1 MSQVACGIL
10 GRPWSILADQGGNE
24 DAEERD
30 GRLLLSVKRAEAA
43 VEEEAFYWES
53 RALNFESYSGWAG
66 WGLVLY

>member
-10 GRPWSILADQGGNE
+10 GRSWSILADQGGNE

-53 RALNFESYSGWAG
+53 RAPNFESYSGRVG